1 MPGLFQSS
9 LRENMLG
16 RRAGAGSAAPLAVGI
31 GDFVPVVDDGAAGGG
46 AVAVAGAAGGRLAHR
61 VAGAG
66 AATAAVNVVATW

>member
-1 MPGLFQSS
+1 
-9 LRENMLG
+9 MLG
-16 RRAGAGSAAPLAVGI
+16 RRAGAGSAPLAVGI

-46 AVAVAGAAGGRLAHR
+46 AVAVAGAAGGRCAHR